1 MGFLKRRDYEQTIK
15 SEHLNQLLGQ
25 NLDYALE
32 QDQNAAIVEA
42 SAYLRVAYDV
52 DKILLNIPDWS
63 ADKSYLKDDY
73 VWYNDNIYKAL
84 VDIPGAGSNAVTP
97 TIDSSWQLD
106 DPRDAKLLQVII
118 DITLY
123 HAHKRVSPTQ
133 VPHHRLLSH
142 AQALEYLKMLS
153 QGALNANLPDIED
166 PSLPITFKGRSRECW
181 MW

>member
-15 SEHLNQLLGQ
+15 SEHLNQLLKE

-32 QDQNAAIVEA
+32 QDQNASIAEA

-52 DKILLNIPDWS
+52 EKILLNIPDWL
-63 ADKSYLKDDY
+63 ANKSYVTGDY

-84 VDIPGAGSNAVTP
+84 VDIPADGSNATTP
-97 TIDSSWQLD
+97 TVDSSWQLD

-153 QGALNANLPDIED
+153 QGQLNANLPDIED
-166 PSLPITFKGRSRECW
+166 ASIPITFKGRPRECW
-181 MW
+181 TW